1 MGGVRIKTL
10 KEIMSQMAIAIED
23 GDYKTATELACELSK
38 IDFSRFPLNER
49 KKLQMEISNLI
60 EEAKKQELEI
70 AETISKKLKA
80 RKFVQ

>member
-1 MGGVRIKTL
+1 
-10 KEIMSQMAIAIED
+10 MSQMAIAIED
-23 GDYKTATELACELSK
+23 GDYKTATELARELSK
-38 IDFSRFPLNER
+38 IDFSRFSLNER

-60 EEAKKQELEI
+60 EKAKKQELEI